1 MTPTRSSKAGRRCS
15 STRSRSCRPKEGA
28 TLLITLPAARDF
40 VADAPRTE
48 SSSRTRA
55 AAAPLLEKAG
65 VAIDEGFVPLNK
77 AGDCDGFVAT
87 CRKLRF
93 WDRAAAER

>member
-1 MTPTRSSKAGRRCS
+1 MP
-15 STRSRSCRPKEGA
+15 
-28 TLLITLPAARDF
+28 TLPAARDF
-40 VADAPRTE
+40 IADATAHRKFIAYGT
-48 SSSRTRA
+48 

-65 VAIDEGFVPLNK
+65 VALDEGFVQLNK

-93 WDRAAAER
+93 WERAGAER